1 MTLAGARLL
10 LPPLLVVVVAC
21 GPSVVPGSDDDIDPE
36 PCAGGVTRC
45 AGATYQA
52 CVDGA
57 FVDVEACQAPE
68 VCVADLGCRDCDPRA
83 PRTCADGDVVACAA
97 DGTLGGVLED
107 CGDLGCGGGTCGGD
121 CGAAARTIYVVTS
134 DDELMSFEP
143 AMDAHTFTSI
153 GRLQCPAGP
162 EWPERGG
169 GAASPY
175 SMAVGRHGSAW
186 VLYTSGELFE
196 VSTADASCRPTSFVP
211 GRGGFKLFGMG
222 FVSDPGSTEEQLFI
236 AGGTVEAPGQG
247 NLARLTGDHA
257 AVELRGPLVRGEFQP
272 ELTGTG
278 NGELWAYYP
287 GQQGSFVA
295 RLDPAS
301 AQLVSRAPLPP
312 LAGIPIGWAFAHW
325 GGRFYVFV
333 SDVQVG
339 GSGATQHRV
348 LRLDP
353 ATGAVDVVRSGLGF
367 KVVGAGVSTCAP
379 IVVL

>member
-1 MTLAGARLL
+1 MTLAGARFL
-10 LPPLLVVVVAC
+10 LPSLLVVAC
-21 GPSVVPGSDDDIDPE
+21 GPSVVPGSDDDSDPE
-36 PCAGGVTRC
+36 PCAGEV
-45 AGATYQA
+45 
-52 CVDGA
+52 
-57 FVDVEACQAPE
+57 CQAPA
-68 VCVADLGCRDCDPRA
+68 VCVADLGCRDCDPRS
-83 PRTCADGDVVACAA
+83 PRICVDGDVVACAA
-97 DGTLGGVLED
+97 DGTFGGVLED
-107 CGDLGCGGGTCGGD
+107 CGDLGCGGGTCGAGA
-121 CGAAARTIYVVTS
+121 CGAGARTIYVVTS
-134 DDELMSFEP
+134 DDELMSFDP
-143 AMDAHTFTSI
+143 AMGAHTFTSI

-162 EWPERGG
+162 EWAERGG

-247 NLARLTGDHA
+247 NLARLTSDHA
-257 AVELRGPLVRGEFQP
+257 AVELRAPLVRGEFQP

-301 AQLVSRAPLPP
+301 AQLVTRAPLPP
-312 LAGIPIGWAFAHW
+312 LAGIPVGWAFAHW

-333 SDVQVG
+333 SDIQVG

-348 LRLDP
+348 LRVDP

-379 IVVL
+379 IVVG